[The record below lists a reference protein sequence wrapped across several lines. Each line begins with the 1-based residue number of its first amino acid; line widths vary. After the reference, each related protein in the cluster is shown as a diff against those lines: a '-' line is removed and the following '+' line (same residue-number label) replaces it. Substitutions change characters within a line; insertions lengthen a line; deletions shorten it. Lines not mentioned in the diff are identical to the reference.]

1 MIGSSSMGVPVRFGR
16 LVSATLVLFIVAV
29 AWNGVLHMLILR
41 EANAL
46 VTPLRRANLSDL
58 MWLSLLM
65 TLGLSALFAFG
76 YACVARTGRLLE
88 GIGYGVFFAL
98 LAGLLVDLNQY
109 MMYPI
114 PGKVAFYWFIGGLL
128 EFSLYGALMT
138 RLYPIA
144 AKSG

>member
-1 MIGSSSMGVPVRFGR
+1 
-16 LVSATLVLFIVAV
+16 
-29 AWNGVLHMLILR
+29 MLILR

-58 MWLSLLM
+58 MWLSLLL
-65 TLGLSALFAFG
+65 TLGISALFAFG
-76 YACVARTGRLLE
+76 YARFARTGRLVE

-98 LAGLLVDLNQY
+98 IAGLLVDLNQY
-109 MMYPI
+109 VMYPI
-114 PGKVAFYWFIGGLL
+114 PGKVALYWFIGGLL

-144 AKSG
+144 VKSG